1 MTPRRVILAP
11 RSRATGA
18 EAKKASRSQSL
29 ERGLDILET
38 IAGESG
44 EVGVREL
51 ARRLGLSPTI
61 VQRLVTSLAGR
72 GYTEKDADTQR
83 YRLGHR
89 AGARRQR
96 RGRFRLPRG
105 GAPRARAAGTPA
117 PAERLRVGAARRPRH
132 LSPGGAGRRPGGDQ
146 GQPGQRNA
154 AAQHQRRQGAAGG
167 AVRRRGAQDPGQP
180 QASRPHAAQ
189 HHRPRRADRLARQ
202 SAPPGLCL
210 GQRGEHSGR
219 AVGGCADPRP
229 QRRSGR
235 GAERGL
241 SQVSR
246 FGADACQ
253 RRASGERGGA
263 AHLAAAWHAACNGVE
278 WTHGECVRRDMM
290 NKTIWL
296 AAVAAGALLTQPVLA
311 QQPIVI
317 GVSTPQTGVAAVA
330 SEWEMWGANLAVEEI
345 NQAGGLL
352 GRKVELM
359 VLDNKCNPSEA
370 VNVANKLVEAKVV
383 AVEGAHCSSAHLAS
397 MKIMADAKIPIVTG
411 IASNPQI
418 TALAGPGRNEYSFR
432 ISPSDS
438 AMMDALGI
446 YLGNKKVF
454 KTVAIVGE
462 DTDFGRGGAD
472 AFKAVADKAGVT
484 VVSTDFH
491 PQNAPDFTSI
501 LTRLQQRRPDAI
513 ATFQVGGD
521 SINFLRQAMQ
531 FGVRIPYTG
540 RIELGGRNQPIIE
553 AGGMEKSISAWTY
566 NATIDAPENKA
577 FVAKIRAKHNSEP
590 YLQTWGAYDSIRVIA
605 QAIKQAGSTDGEK
618 IKDAIKKLK
627 FTTVIGKTV
636 TFDDHN
642 SAGRFVVLQTVVDK
656 KVGVADIV
664 EVK

>member
-1 MTPRRVILAP
+1 
-11 RSRATGA
+11 
-18 EAKKASRSQSL
+18 
-29 ERGLDILET
+29 
-38 IAGESG
+38 
-44 EVGVREL
+44 
-51 ARRLGLSPTI
+51 
-61 VQRLVTSLAGR
+61 
-72 GYTEKDADTQR
+72 
-83 YRLGHR
+83 
-89 AGARRQR
+89 
-96 RGRFRLPRG
+96 
-105 GAPRARAAGTPA
+105 
-117 PAERLRVGAARRPRH
+117 
-132 LSPGGAGRRPGGDQ
+132 
-146 GQPGQRNA
+146 
-154 AAQHQRRQGAAGG
+154 
-167 AVRRRGAQDPGQP
+167 
-180 QASRPHAAQ
+180 
-189 HHRPRRADRLARQ
+189 
-202 SAPPGLCL
+202 
-210 GQRGEHSGR
+210 
-219 AVGGCADPRP
+219 
-229 QRRSGR
+229 
-235 GAERGL
+235 
-241 SQVSR
+241 
-246 FGADACQ
+246 
-253 RRASGERGGA
+253 
-263 AHLAAAWHAACNGVE
+263 
-278 WTHGECVRRDMM
+278 M

-296 AAVAAGALLTQPVLA
+296 AAVAAGALLAQPVLA

-352 GRKVELM
+352 GGRKVELM

-446 YLGNKKVF
+446 YLGNKKLF

-531 FGVRIPYTG
+531 LGVRIPYTG

-577 FVAKIRAKHNSEP
+577 FVGKIKAKHNSEP

-605 QAIKQAGSTDGEK
+605 QAIKEAGSTDGEK
-618 IKDAIKKLK
+618 VKNAIKNLK